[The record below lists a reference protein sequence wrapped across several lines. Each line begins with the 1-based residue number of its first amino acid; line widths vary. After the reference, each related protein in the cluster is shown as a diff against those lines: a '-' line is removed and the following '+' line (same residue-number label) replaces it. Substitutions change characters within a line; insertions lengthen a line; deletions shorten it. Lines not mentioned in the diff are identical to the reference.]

1 MANLNI
7 TNRDTSGLVIADPLY
22 RDATATAAATGTWP
36 VGSVLGIIT
45 ATGKYARFATGAS
58 DGTEVPKAVLA
69 EELVITATG
78 DQLIRPL
85 ISGRVRQ
92 GKLVDAAG
100 AAITEA
106 AVLQLRD
113 YTIIAQPTKQL
124 AIQDNQ

>member
-7 TNRDTSGLVIADPLY
+7 SNRDISGLVISEPIY
-22 RDATATAAATGTWP
+22 RDATATATATGTWP

-45 ATGKYARFATGAS
+45 ATGKYARYSAAAS

-85 ISGRVRQ
+85 IAGRVRQ

-100 AAITEA
+100 AAITAA
-106 AVLQLRD
+106 AVTQLRD
-113 YTIIAQPTKQL
+113 YMIIAQPTKQL

>member
-7 TNRDTSGLVIADPLY
+7 SNRDISGLVISEPIY
-22 RDATATAAATGTWP
+22 RDATATATATGTWP

-45 ATGKYARFATGAS
+45 ATGKYARYSAAAS

-85 ISGRVRQ
+85 IAGRVRQ
-92 GKLVDAAG
+92 NKLVDAAG
-100 AAITEA
+100 AAITAA
-106 AVLQLRD
+106 AVTQLRD
-113 YTIIAQPTKQL
+113 YMIIAQPTKQL